1 MLISRVKEHFKIF
14 KKYII
19 PFKGKFILI
28 LSLILVLAVLSLIPP
43 LFLKY
48 LLDDVFVNKDFSALY
63 LIIGAFFIVQLL
75 SSGIKVFM
83 EYWHEYVGA
92 WMIFKI
98 RNDLFRHLQNLSVNF
113 FQNTKHGDILTRL
126 RSDVTSI
133 HAIISIVL
141 TSTLPDITQIVGILC
156 ILFYLNWGLTLLSL
170 IMIPVFFFSLS
181 FFGKKIKFLA
191 RKARDKDAIITN
203 LFVEVINN
211 IPVVKIFNTQEYEL
225 TRHEKRSTDYIQT
238 VLKMQITKFISVF
251 VIGMVTS
258 ISIMIVL
265 GMGGYFVMTN
275 SLTIGG
281 FVAFYTYMI
290 RLFAPLQR
298 VANYNVS
305 IYSSLA
311 SVDRVKELLETKP
324 EIADIPEP
332 IILKNVKG
340 KISFCDVNFK
350 HPYKKNPKKE
360 NYILQNISF
369 DINPGEHIAIVGKTG
384 SGKTTIINLLC
395 RLYSPQKGSVKIDD
409 IDIKNVS
416 ETSLYKNISIVPQN
430 DMLFN
435 ESVDENIRYGNPGSS
450 DSLIHNYVKAI
461 GLDTIIAKMENRIK
475 TNIGPQGSRLSGGE
489 RKILMI
495 ARALIKNTPIIIFDE
510 ATSAIDMKSEEMIFQ
525 NLGQLMKDKTVIT
538 IAHRYSSIINA
549 DKVLVLDQGRIVGVG
564 THSELLKNNHIYQVL
579 FNENFKTKDDQ
590 LSYA

>member
-1 MLISRVKEHFKIF
+1 M
-14 KKYII
+14 
-19 PFKGKFILI
+19 
-28 LSLILVLAVLSLIPP
+28 AVLSLAPP

-48 LLDDVFVNKDFSALY
+48 LLDEVFVNKDFSALY
-63 LIIGAFFIVQLL
+63 LVIGAFFLVQLL
-75 SSGIKVFM
+75 SSGIKVVM

-98 RNDLFRHLQNLSVNF
+98 RNDLFRHLQSLSVNF

-126 RSDVTSI
+126 KGDVTSI

-141 TSTLPDITQIVGILC
+141 TSTLPDVTQIAGILF

-170 IMIPVFFFSLS
+170 IMIPLFFISLS
-181 FFGKKIKFLA
+181 FFGKKIKYLA
-191 RKARDKDAIITN
+191 KLSRDKDAFITN
-203 LFVEVINN
+203 LFIEVINN
-211 IPVVKIFNTQEYEL
+211 ISVVKIFNTQDYEL
-225 TRHEKRSTDYIQT
+225 TRHEKRSTDYINT
-238 VLKMQITKFISVF
+238 TLKMHIIKFISVF
-251 VIGMVTS
+251 IIGMVTT

-311 SVDRVKELLETKP
+311 SVERVKELLDTKP
-324 EIADIPEP
+324 EIVDIPDP
-332 IILKNVKG
+332 IELRNVKG
-340 KISFCDVNFK
+340 KISFNDVNFK
-350 HPYKKNPKKE
+350 HPNKKSPNKE

-384 SGKTTIINLLC
+384 SGKTTITNLLS
-395 RLYSPQKGSVKIDD
+395 RLYYPQNGSIKIDD
-409 IDIKNVS
+409 IDIKNVTAS
-416 ETSLYKNISIVPQN
+416 SLYRNISIVPQN

-435 ESVDENIRYGNPGSS
+435 ESVEENVRYGNNS
-450 DSLIHNYVKAI
+450 DSDSSFHNYIKAI
-461 GLDTIIAKMENRIK
+461 GLDVIISKMENRIK
-475 TNIGPQGSRLSGGE
+475 TYIGPQGSRLSGGE

-495 ARALIKNTPIIIFDE
+495 ARALIKDAPIIIFDE
-510 ATSAIDMKSEEMIFQ
+510 ATSAVDMKSEEMIFQ
-525 NLGQLMKDKTVIT
+525 NLGHLLKDKTVIT

-549 DKVLVLDQGRIVGVG
+549 DKVLVLDQGRIVGIG
-564 THSELLKNNHIYQVL
+564 THSELLKNNTVYQML
-579 FNENFKTKDDQ
+579 FNDNFKTKEEQ
-590 LSYA
+590 LLIA

>member
-1 MLISRVKEHFKIF
+1 MLISRIKEHLIMFRP
-14 KKYII
+14 YIT

-28 LSLILVLAVLSLIPP
+28 LSLILIMAVLSLAPP

-48 LLDDVFVNKDFSALY
+48 LLDEVFVNKDFSALY
-63 LIIGAFFIVQLL
+63 LVIGAFFLVQLL
-75 SSGIKVFM
+75 SSGIKVVM

-98 RNDLFRHLQNLSVNF
+98 RNDLFRHLQSLSVNF

-126 RSDVTSI
+126 KGDVTSI

-141 TSTLPDITQIVGILC
+141 TSTLPDVTQIAGILF

-170 IMIPVFFFSLS
+170 IMIPLFFISLS
-181 FFGKKIKFLA
+181 FFGKKIKYLA
-191 RKARDKDAIITN
+191 KLSRDKDAFITN
-203 LFVEVINN
+203 LFIEVINN
-211 IPVVKIFNTQEYEL
+211 ISVVKIFNTQDYEL
-225 TRHEKRSTDYIQT
+225 TRHEKRSTDYINT
-238 VLKMQITKFISVF
+238 TLKMHIIKFISVF
-251 VIGMVTS
+251 IIGMVTT

-311 SVDRVKELLETKP
+311 SVERVKELLDTKP
-324 EIADIPEP
+324 EIVDIQDP
-332 IILKNVKG
+332 IELKNVKG
-340 KISFCDVNFK
+340 KISFNDVNFK
-350 HPYKKNPKKE
+350 HPNKKSPNKE

-384 SGKTTIINLLC
+384 SGKTTITNLLS
-395 RLYSPQKGSVKIDD
+395 RLYYPQNGSIKIDE
-409 IDIKNVS
+409 IDIKNVTAS
-416 ETSLYKNISIVPQN
+416 SLYRNISIVPQN

-435 ESVDENIRYGNPGSS
+435 ESVEENVRYGNNS
-450 DSLIHNYVKAI
+450 DSDSSFHNYIKAI
-461 GLDTIIAKMENRIK
+461 GLDVIISKMENRIK
-475 TNIGPQGSRLSGGE
+475 TYIGPQGSRLSGGE

-495 ARALIKNTPIIIFDE
+495 ARALIKDAPIIIFDE
-510 ATSAIDMKSEEMIFQ
+510 ATSAVDMKSEEMIFQ
-525 NLGQLMKDKTVIT
+525 NLGHLLKDKTVIT

-549 DKVLVLDQGRIVGVG
+549 DKVLVLDQGRIVGIG
-564 THSELLKNNHIYQVL
+564 THSELLKNNTVYQML
-579 FNENFKTKDDQ
+579 FNDNFKTKEEQ
-590 LSYA
+590 LLIA